1 MSLSTP
7 APEALRSTRNG
18 YDKANLERIRQRGDK
33 LQIDHD
39 YEGAEGVYRAAH
51 AGYLYL
57 LGPSNACTLSIVRSI
72 AQVCYVQKRFKVAES
87 LLLQTIAGVDD
98 ASRKESYE
106 ALCCLE
112 ELAAN
117 LQAQSRYADSEVVLV
132 QLIGRIEK
140 LSQDQP
146 KEMFARCI
154 QPVRFLAGAYRKQ
167 GEHAKSEE
175 LLIETMEKYQ
185 AHGLLKDQ
193 TFIDLLEQLR
203 QQVDRRAP
211 SERFESFL
219 LENLAASQDTEN
231 EKEIIMVILTS
242 LLKHNQK
249 LNKVDALS
257 LTIGNLVRLLDERIC
272 SGHWFTNTN
281 IESGVC
287 LARSYMQL
295 GRYEESEKWFLIVQS
310 RIDITSGVESSGAL
324 RNLLRTGDLF
334 HSQGKWDEATS
345 RFRQAKRRA
354 ETSEHDL
361 INVVLRAQIS
371 LREVTQRIPL
381 PDDKLLARMSIPY

>member
-7 APEALRSTRNG
+7 APKSTHLTWNG
-18 YDKANLERIRQRGDK
+18 HDKANLDRMRQRGDK
-33 LQIDHD
+33 LQIDHE
-39 YEGAEGVYRAAH
+39 YEGAEAIYRNVH

-57 LGPSNACTLSIVRSI
+57 LGPGNACTLSIVRSI
-72 AQVCYVQKRFKVAES
+72 AQVCYVQQRFKVAES

-98 ASRKESYE
+98 ASREESYE
-106 ALCCLE
+106 TLCCLE
-112 ELAAN
+112 ELAVN
-117 LQAQSRYADSEVVLV
+117 LQAQLRYADSEVILV

-146 KEMFARCI
+146 EEMFARYI
-154 QPVRFLAGAYRKQ
+154 RPVRFLADTYDKQ
-167 GEHAKSEE
+167 GKHTKSEE
-175 LLIETMEKYQ
+175 LLIKTMEKYQ

-211 SERFESFL
+211 SERFESFVF
-219 LENLAASQDTEN
+219 ENLAASQDTDS
-231 EKEIIMVILTS
+231 EKEVIMVILTS
-242 LLKHNQK
+242 LLKHYQK

-257 LTIGNLVRLLDERIC
+257 LTTDNLGRLLDERIC
-272 SGHWFTNTN
+272 SGHWFTNMN
-281 IESGVC
+281 IESGAC

-295 GRYEESEKWFLIVQS
+295 GRYEESEKWFLLVQS
-310 RIDITSGVESSGAL
+310 RIDITSGVESSGAF

-334 HSQGKWDEATS
+334 HSQGKWDEAAS
-345 RFRQAKRRA
+345 KFWQAMRRA

-361 INVVLRAQIS
+361 NNVVLRARLS
-371 LREVTQRIPL
+371 LREATQRIPL
-381 PDDKLLARMSIPY
+381 LDDKLLARMSIPY